1 MRLCEKTR
9 DGEEE
14 KDQIIIKMHIPSCT
28 LFNPT
33 IYSCLRKVPQQ
44 GTCMTF
50 TLSKIKTVSRV
61 LIDSKF
67 WLLSSTL
74 ALLHVFCI
82 CFVFTPTRVCE
93 YSTNWVIFM
102 TMYYAED
109 TLLGPKVALL
119 ALCLSVHIIN
129 QYLTAGL

>member
-1 MRLCEKTR
+1 MCLCGKTR

-14 KDQIIIKMHIPSCT
+14 TDQIIIKMHIPSCI

-33 IYSCLRKVPQQ
+33 IRSCLRKVPQQ

-50 TLSKIKTVSRV
+50 TFTKIKTVSLV
-61 LIDSKF
+61 LIDKKF

-74 ALLHVFCI
+74 ALLDVCCI

-93 YSTNWVIFM
+93 YRMNWVIFM

-109 TLLGPKVALL
+109 TLLGPKVALP